1 MASPIQLDRSPSGIV
16 IHCTLCPWWSA
27 FRFTQGG
34 AEDSACDHEE
44 RHHPELRHRR
54 IAREVRASKARQES
68 IPKK

>member
-34 AEDSACDHEE
+34 AEDCACEHEE
-44 RHHPELRHRR
+44 RSHPDLRHRR
-54 IAREVRASKARQES
+54 VAREVRASKARHAGS
-68 IPKK
+68 PKK